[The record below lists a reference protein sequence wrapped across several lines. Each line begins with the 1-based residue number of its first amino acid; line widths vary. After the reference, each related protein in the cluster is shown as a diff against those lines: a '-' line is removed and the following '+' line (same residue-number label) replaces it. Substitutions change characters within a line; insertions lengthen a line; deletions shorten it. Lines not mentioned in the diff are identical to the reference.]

1 MNENI
6 DNKIQEAKT
15 SIELKKNLM
24 IKIENLNSELKQQLN
39 EFEELKKVLVKE
51 EKDVRKL
58 EGISFASLLSKLLKN
73 REEKLEKEQKEYIEV
88 KIKYDEFKF
97 KISEIQNKIK
107 NKQKRLNELENIE
120 TDYNELLDEKIK
132 NIKLSNEE
140 SNKVK
145 LLEYENME
153 DSYIKERT
161 EINEALTVG
170 QELLDEIEL
179 ALNSFE
185 SAKNWGTL
193 DILGGDFLSSIAKH
207 SKIEDATEILHK
219 VSYLIES
226 FNKEL
231 KDVYVNTEVLDVNI
245 SSFTKTFDIFFDNI
259 FSDISVQ
266 NEINDGIERVV
277 NLKAKINNVMNNL
290 EERKRVNERNL
301 KNLKKEYYIF
311 IENA

>member
-266 NEINDGIERVV
+266 NEINGGIERVV

-301 KNLKKEYYIF
+301 KNLKKEYYTF

>member
-107 NKQKRLNELENIE
+107 REQKRLNELENIE

-207 SKIEDATEILHK
+207 NKIEDATKILHK

-266 NEINDGIERVV
+266 NEINGGIERVV

-301 KNLKKEYYIF
+301 KNLKKEYYTF

>member
-266 NEINDGIERVV
+266 NEINGGIERVV

-290 EERKRVNERNL
+290 EERKRLNERNL
-301 KNLKKEYYIF
+301 KNLKKEYYTF

>member
-39 EFEELKKVLVKE
+39 KFEELKKVLVKE

-140 SNKVK
+140 SNKFK

-207 SKIEDATEILHK
+207 SKIEDATENLHK

-231 KDVYVNTEVLDVNI
+231 RDVYVNTEVLDVNI

-266 NEINDGIERVV
+266 NEINGGIERVV

>member
-73 REEKLEKEQKEYIEV
+73 REEKLEQEQKEYIEV

-266 NEINDGIERVV
+266 NEINGGIERVV

-301 KNLKKEYYIF
+301 KNLKKEYYTF

>member
-107 NKQKRLNELENIE
+107 DKQKRLKELENIE

-140 SNKVK
+140 INKFK

-153 DSYIKERT
+153 DSCIKERT

-207 SKIEDATEILHK
+207 SKIEDATENLHK

-231 KDVYVNTEVLDVNI
+231 RDVYVNTEVLDVNI

-266 NEINDGIERVV
+266 NEINGGIERVV
-277 NLKAKINNVMNNL
+277 DLKAKINNVMNNL
-290 EERKRVNERNL
+290 EERKRLNERNL
-301 KNLKKEYYIF
+301 KNLKKEYYTF

>member
-39 EFEELKKVLVKE
+39 KFEELKKVLVKE

-207 SKIEDATEILHK
+207 SKIEDATENLHK

-266 NEINDGIERVV
+266 NEINGGIERVV

>member
-153 DSYIKERT
+153 DSYIKEIT

-207 SKIEDATEILHK
+207 SKIEDATENLHK

-231 KDVYVNTEVLDVNI
+231 RDVYVNTEVLDVNI

-266 NEINDGIERVV
+266 NEINGGIERVV

>member
-207 SKIEDATEILHK
+207 NKIEDATKILHK

-266 NEINDGIERVV
+266 NEINGGIERVV

-301 KNLKKEYYIF
+301 KNLKKEYYTF